1 MLQAECFYDLGV
13 PDSDEEIELG
23 GYASDVSG
31 VSSFGGSTMSG
42 GTDADV
48 AGTAQAADAASDTS
62 PAGRPAK
69 AAREDTAPKV
79 RLRTGT
85 LGWMGLWA
93 RARKYSACLLPQR
106 LAATAPLLCVDAGVP
121 FTGSVAFPAGA
132 CACGAP
138 GSDGSRG
145 RAPGACCCC

>member
-48 AGTAQAADAASDTS
+48 AGTAQAADAASSPAPDTS

-85 LGWMGLWA
+85 LGWMDLWA
-93 RARKYSACLLPQR
+93 
-106 LAATAPLLCVDAGVP
+106 
-121 FTGSVAFPAGA
+121 
-132 CACGAP
+132 CA
-138 GSDGSRG
+138 
-145 RAPGACCCC
+145 